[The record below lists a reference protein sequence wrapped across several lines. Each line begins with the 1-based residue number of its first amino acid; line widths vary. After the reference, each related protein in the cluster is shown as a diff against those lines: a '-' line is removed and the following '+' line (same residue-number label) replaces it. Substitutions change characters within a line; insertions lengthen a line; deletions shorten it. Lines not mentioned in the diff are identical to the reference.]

1 MLKFFVF
8 TFLLFII
15 SCSSANSEQVEN
27 HKIIQI
33 NPIENIN
40 IVQTQNEGNLSGKN
54 VNLEC
59 ILDENKNTISCEA
72 NSYPQNSVLNWS
84 ANVTSKTMSGTSD
97 SVSYTHLT
105 LPTILLV

>member
-15 SCSSANSEQVEN
+15 SSSSANSEQVEN

-40 IVQTQNEGNLSGKN
+40 IVQTQNEGNLS
-54 VNLEC
+54 E
-59 ILDENKNTISCEA
+59 
-72 NSYPQNSVLNWS
+72 
-84 ANVTSKTMSGTSD
+84 
-97 SVSYTHLT
+97 
-105 LPTILLV
+105 